1 MFNALINSL
10 SKIGAEL
17 DVVSSF
23 YTLPLT
29 TSLAGSDA
37 SASCVVK
44 SLAVTWHC
52 HRPSSN
58 SRVADLTH
66 KEQSPMSGLPTH
78 SYFFKCIPIG
88 WNDSSRGQLAVVI
101 TGIRLSNGNIM
112 SGGWNI
118 GGNSTTFRKS
128 FVNGGGDHYRR
139 RGEVWESETRAKRK
153 SRTERGDTNRFHR
166 QWQPGCMS
174 AFRRDRL
181 IDERRDFDRSSLP
194 ESSQAPPQL
203 SPLSLSL
210 PPSQPLRFSISASK
224 RVPSEMNHR
233 LPASRLLLFF
243 RVRLIR
249 WRVGKCGLS
258 KFRSHNVPV
267 IQGSIPYPELSL

>member
-1 MFNALINSL
+1 MKRDEATGFDDQALVSPADNTQNSNRNAVTCARIEMFNALINSL

-88 WNDSSRGQLAVVI
+88 
-101 TGIRLSNGNIM
+101 
-112 SGGWNI
+112 
-118 GGNSTTFRKS
+118 
-128 FVNGGGDHYRR
+128 
-139 RGEVWESETRAKRK
+139 
-153 SRTERGDTNRFHR
+153 
-166 QWQPGCMS
+166 
-174 AFRRDRL
+174 
-181 IDERRDFDRSSLP
+181 
-194 ESSQAPPQL
+194 
-203 SPLSLSL
+203 
-210 PPSQPLRFSISASK
+210 
-224 RVPSEMNHR
+224 
-233 LPASRLLLFF
+233 
-243 RVRLIR
+243 
-249 WRVGKCGLS
+249 
-258 KFRSHNVPV
+258 
-267 IQGSIPYPELSL
+267 

>member
-128 FVNGGGDHYRR
+128 FVNGGGGIIIE
-139 RGEVWESETRAKRK
+139 GEARFGKAKRGQ
-153 SRTERGDTNRFHR
+153 SVNRGQREVAPTDSIDNGSQGVCQRF
-166 QWQPGCMS
+166 
-174 AFRRDRL
+174 AA
-181 IDERRDFDRSSLP
+181 I
-194 ESSQAPPQL
+194 
-203 SPLSLSL
+203 
-210 PPSQPLRFSISASK
+210 
-224 RVPSEMNHR
+224 V
-233 LPASRLLLFF
+233 
-243 RVRLIR
+243 
-249 WRVGKCGLS
+249 
-258 KFRSHNVPV
+258 
-267 IQGSIPYPELSL
+267 

>member
-1 MFNALINSL
+1 MKRDEATGFDDQALVSPADNTQNSNRNAVTCARIEMFNALINSL

-17 DVVSSF
+17 NVVSSF

-128 FVNGGGDHYRR
+128 FVNGGGGIIIE
-139 RGEVWESETRAKRK
+139 GEARFGKAKRGQ
-153 SRTERGDTNRFHR
+153 SVNRGQREVIPTDSIDNGSQGVCQRF
-166 QWQPGCMS
+166 
-174 AFRRDRL
+174 AA
-181 IDERRDFDRSSLP
+181 I
-194 ESSQAPPQL
+194 
-203 SPLSLSL
+203 
-210 PPSQPLRFSISASK
+210 
-224 RVPSEMNHR
+224 V
-233 LPASRLLLFF
+233 
-243 RVRLIR
+243 
-249 WRVGKCGLS
+249 
-258 KFRSHNVPV
+258 
-267 IQGSIPYPELSL
+267 